1 MAALTLPEFAG
12 GLPAARVDESLRQ
25 ALALIDRARECAVLW
40 FAEVAHRSLHRELGF
55 ASLELYAVEGL
66 GFSRDRYYQF
76 KRLAEDLQR
85 LPRLK
90 EAVTRGEIGW
100 TKAQQV
106 ARVATPASEER
117 WVQTAATVGR
127 RELAQEVKRA
137 RQRARAR
144 REVSPE
150 LGLDVAA
157 EAAADPPTTVSFRL
171 DGVQLARYE
180 ALLERAYKLGLV
192 PRGSSREEVLLSA
205 LGALTEGGDLCRRKS
220 RKSRSPIQIVVR
232 RCPVCE
238 QAAVVTGH
246 GEKALTRAQAEA
258 VACDANIREANGP
271 NRATVAPSVRAAV
284 LARDRHRCARCGA
297 TRFLEVHHVKP
308 RDEGG
313 ANTADNLTTLCS
325 RCHAFHHQ
333 RVFAA
338 RGGDHRLD
346 SSAGKSSTS

>member
-12 GLPAARVDESLRQ
+12 GLPAARVDESLRL
-25 ALALIDRARECAVLW
+25 ALAAIDRARECAVLW
-40 FAEVAHRSLHRELGF
+40 FAEVARRALHRELGF

-66 GFSRDRYYQF
+66 GFSRDRYFQF
-76 KRLAEDLQR
+76 KRLAEDLER

-106 ARVATPASEER
+106 ARVATPASEAR

-127 RELAQEVKRA
+127 RELAQEVKKA
-137 RQRARAR
+137 RLRARAR
-144 REVSPE
+144 RAMTP
-150 LGLDVAA
+150 AA

-171 DGVQLARYE
+171 DGLQLARYE
-180 ALLERAYKLGLV
+180 ALIERAYKLGLV
-192 PRGSSREEVLLSA
+192 PRGASREEVLLSA
-205 LGALTEGGDLCRRKS
+205 LEALTEGGDLCRHKS

-232 RCPVCE
+232 RCPDCE

-246 GEKALTRAQAEA
+246 GEKPLTRAQAEA
-258 VACDANIREANGP
+258 AACDANVRDANGP

-297 TRFLEVHHVKP
+297 TRFLEVHHVRP

-313 ANTADNLTTLCS
+313 SNKADNLTTLCS
-325 RCHAFHHQ
+325 RCHQFLHTQ
-333 RVFAA
+333 STNDA
-338 RGGDHRLD
+338 RRW
-346 SSAGKSSTS
+346 KSGLPPA